1 VEAEQADD
9 AADVLAG
16 SGLEGRALKT
26 AFITGANV
34 GQANLLAKALDQ
46 RGWRVFAGVLP
57 GAPTDLKTDGNLT
70 VVDQDV
76 SKTDSVKASAEL
88 VTREL
93 AGNGL
98 DLLMNVAGVANI
110 AVGVVEGVDLAQAE
124 RLFQINLFGQL
135 RVIQSFLPLIR
146 KNAPGSRI
154 ANYSS
159 GAILANPVGAGV
171 YNMTKH
177 AIHGM
182 TLTLRH
188 ELAPLGIQVT
198 SIIPGGVLTGMS
210 ANSHENTKKTW
221 GAQRD
226 EIRKVYAPLEPVMCK
241 VLPDMLE
248 KSGSSPEQALAGTL
262 EILDKKKW
270 APMEYLG
277 KDVKPMGVM
286 RRLLSDGQLESMM
299 RMTFKI
305 PRYRPQ

>member
-1 VEAEQADD
+1 M
-9 AADVLAG
+9 
-16 SGLEGRALKT
+16 KT

-34 GQANLLAKALDQ
+34 GQANLLTKALAQ
-46 RGWRVFAGVLP
+46 QGWQVYAGVLP
-57 GAPTDLKTDGNLT
+57 GAPTDLKTGGNIT

-76 SKTDSVKASAEL
+76 SKTESVQQSAEF
-88 VTREL
+88 VTQAL
-93 AGNGL
+93 NGKGL

-110 AVGVVEGVDLAQAE
+110 GTGVIEGAKFADVE
-124 RLFQINLFGQL
+124 RLFNINLFGQL
-135 RVIQSFLPLIR
+135 RVIQAFLPLIR
-146 KNAPGSRI
+146 RNAPHSRI

-159 GAILANPVGAGV
+159 GAILANPVGAGA

-210 ANSHENTKKTW
+210 ANAHANTRKTW
-221 GAQRD
+221 NEQPQAVR
-226 EIRKVYAPLEPVMCK
+226 EVYEPHLGHVMMQ

-248 KSGSSPEQALAGTL
+248 KSGSTPEQALAGTL
-262 EILDKKKW
+262 EILKKKQW
-270 APMEYLG
+270 KPMEYLG
-277 KDVKPMGVM
+277 KDVKPMGLM
-286 RRLLSDGQLESMM
+286 RRLLSDSQLEAMM

-305 PRYRPQ
+305 PKYKG